1 MATAKNTNR
10 TRSKATQK
18 NVTEN
23 VTDNVVENVVENTQP
38 IVPKDI
44 DPEQYVT
51 VRNGFQGKLSY
62 TSRRTGEKFTW
73 GEFGDEQEMT
83 LRELKNVKNTYKSFY
98 INNYFMF
105 DEPWIVDYLGVRQ
118 YYKNAIR
125 IEDFDEIFDLPPA
138 KLKETIEGLS
148 RGQKKSV
155 AYRAGQLIA
164 DEKIDSR
171 KTISV
176 LEEALGIELVE
187 R

>member
-1 MATAKNTNR
+1 MATAKNTSR

-18 NVTEN
+18 NVT
-23 VTDNVVENVVENTQP
+23 DNVVENTQP